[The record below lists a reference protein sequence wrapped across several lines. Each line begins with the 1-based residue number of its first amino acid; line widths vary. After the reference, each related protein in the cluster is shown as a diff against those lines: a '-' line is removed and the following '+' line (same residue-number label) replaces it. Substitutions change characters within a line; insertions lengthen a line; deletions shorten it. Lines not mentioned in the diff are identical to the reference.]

1 MVIGRVIG
9 WLLLFLAA
17 TAAITDLWGWY
28 DTGNYSAAQIGALWQ
43 RIDPETLYAIRPPLE
58 HLGSGWLWDP
68 LMVDF
73 LNLPAALSLAVLSF
87 AFIWLFRRREK
98 RRRR

>member
-17 TAAITDLWGWY
+17 TAASTDLWGWY
-28 DTGNYSAAQIGALWQ
+28 DTGNYRTAQIGAFWE
-43 RIDPETLYAIRPPLE
+43 RIDPESLSTIREPLE
-58 HLGSGWLWDP
+58 SVGSGWLWDP
-68 LMVDF
+68 LMVDI
-73 LNLPAALSLAVLSF
+73 LNLPASLSLAVLSF
-87 AFIWLFRRREK
+87 AVILLFRRREK